1 MKPATKQWKKVTDED
16 YDDSLYLF
24 KGARHPNAVY
34 HMCQALEKLLKAA
47 QVELK
52 NKIPK
57 KTHHLASIA
66 QDCGIEFTEKQ
77 RIALEDFSKHY
88 QRVRYPD
95 YQRTYYNTKTKVA
108 PLIKEGKELYLWISK
123 QLTNQ

>member
-1 MKPATKQWKKVTDED
+1 MVADED

-24 KGARHPNAVY
+24 RGARHPNAVY

-47 QVELK
+47 QVELTDK
-52 NKIPK
+52 TPK

-66 QDCGIEFTEKQ
+66 QECGIAFTEKQ
-77 RIALEDFSKHY
+77 QNALEDFSKHY

-95 YQRTYYNTKTKVA
+95 FQRTYYNTKVKVA

-123 QLTNQ
+123 QLTNR